1 MQLSLLGAPPEP
13 PLPLPAL
20 RRAEPCTVSL
30 VTDRRAFDALADQ
43 WRVIEATARGA
54 VLFQSYDWC
63 RAVWDHWLRK
73 ARPFEPRILI
83 ARRGSETVGILPLRI
98 VRRGPLRIATGL
110 AEPFQQYSDAILSPD
125 QGHDVVDALLGA
137 ALRLDAC
144 DGIELLK
151 VRDDS
156 PLAGALASNGAVRA
170 AEDAAPYI
178 DLRGFKE
185 FADYHATVK
194 PKTRKNIRNSRNRI
208 TRMHRLEHRVITCRE
223 DIRVLVA
230 RTYRGRER
238 WLKELGLTSRAFRED
253 TFPDFLDELASGG
266 HGLSVLAMSLEADGR
281 PIADQWGVVFNGRYY
296 AYGATWDPLYE
307 EFSPGKLH
315 LEDVIRACHELE
327 IGTADFLMPAAHY
340 KLTWTDDVMPVADFA
355 LPCSWRG
362 RIYASCWIGALRPQ
376 LKRLA
381 LATPDRARSLLATL
395 IFARRGVPS
404 SETARLPAS
413 PENPTGCGRPI

>member
-13 PLPLPAL
+13 PLPLLAL

-63 RAVWDHWLRK
+63 RAVWDHWLGK

-156 PLAGALASNGAVRA
+156 PLAGVAGVQRRGPSSRRRRSVHRSSRVQGIRRLPRHGEAK
-170 AEDAAPYI
+170 DAKEHPQFAKPNNAYAPV
-178 DLRGFKE
+178 G
-185 FADYHATVK
+185 
-194 PKTRKNIRNSRNRI
+194 
-208 TRMHRLEHRVITCRE
+208 
-223 DIRVLVA
+223 
-230 RTYRGRER
+230 
-238 WLKELGLTSRAFRED
+238 
-253 TFPDFLDELASGG
+253 ASG
-266 HGLSVLAMSLEADGR
+266 
-281 PIADQWGVVFNGRYY
+281 Y
-296 AYGATWDPLYE
+296 
-307 EFSPGKLH
+307 H
-315 LEDVIRACHELE
+315 L
-327 IGTADFLMPAAHY
+327 P
-340 KLTWTDDVMPVADFA
+340 
-355 LPCSWRG
+355 
-362 RIYASCWIGALRPQ
+362 
-376 LKRLA
+376 
-381 LATPDRARSLLATL
+381 
-395 IFARRGVPS
+395 
-404 SETARLPAS
+404 
-413 PENPTGCGRPI
+413 